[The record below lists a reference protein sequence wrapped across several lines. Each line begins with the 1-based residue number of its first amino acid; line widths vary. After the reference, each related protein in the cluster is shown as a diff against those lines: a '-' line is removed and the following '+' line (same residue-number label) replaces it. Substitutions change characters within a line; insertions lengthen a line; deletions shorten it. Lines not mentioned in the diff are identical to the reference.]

1 MPTSPSAGVDSRSQ
15 PKGGTADR
23 HKKSEDKENPTET
36 PRRTRV
42 RAKIS
47 LPRWFCVLCDLLFN
61 RLPSVRAPGGDGDV
75 GDAGDVGVSALR
87 QQELLLRI
95 LNEPVYQRLKW
106 FFAPG
111 DTETDFLAEGANWN
125 EGNTRR
131 R

>member
-1 MPTSPSAGVDSRSQ
+1 MCPL
-15 PKGGTADR
+15 
-23 HKKSEDKENPTET
+23 
-36 PRRTRV
+36 
-42 RAKIS
+42 RATDTVWLALVLLFVVAA
-47 LPRWFCVLCDLLFN
+47 LPRCDLLFN
-61 RLPSVRAPGGDGDV
+61 RLPPVRAPGGDGDV

-95 LNEPVYQRLKW
+95 LNEPVYQGLKW

-111 DTETDFLAEGANWN
+111 DTETDFRAEGANWN